1 MSKGI
6 YKYTLIAP
14 ALLLFGS
21 CRKPYDPPVVSA
33 TNSYLVVEGV
43 INAGSDSTFIKLSR
57 TVKVSD
63 KVVANPETGAMLT
76 VESDQNTSYTL
87 TEKSKGN
94 YASPGLNLDNSH
106 KYRLRIKT
114 ANGKQYLSD
123 FEVVLNAPPIDSI
136 SYDIKGALTQ
146 PGLNV
151 YVSTHDPSNK
161 VVYYRWDYQETWIIN
176 SYFPSYFKSNGD
188 TVLGRNQITD
198 NITDCW
204 QSDTSSTIILG
215 SSAKLLQDVIANQ
228 PVISIPSYSEKV
240 GNKYSIVVRQYAL
253 SVDAYNFYVNIKK
266 NNEQLGSI
274 FDALPSDIAGNIHS
288 VSNPNEPVI
297 GYISIGSTSSKR
309 IFISNNS
316 LPGWQKDTSYYTGC
330 QLAFDWPKL
339 PCCYYVFPQGP
350 KNQVDAYINYNPN
363 SYNINGLTDP
373 LIPIDAI
380 VLHPGTP
387 PIGYTASYRKCV
399 DCTLRG
405 SNKPPAFW
413 Q

>member
-1 MSKGI
+1 MNRSGYI
-6 YKYTLIAP
+6 YVVLVSGMAVT
-14 ALLLFGS
+14 S
-21 CRKPYDPPVVSA
+21 CRKPYDPPAVSA

-57 TVKVSD
+57 TVKVSN
-63 KVVANPETGAMLT
+63 KIVTNPEAGATLT
-76 VESDQNTSYTL
+76 VEGDQNTSYPL
-87 TEKSKGN
+87 TEISKGN

-106 KYRLRIKT
+106 KYRLRIKA

-123 FEVVLNAPPIDSI
+123 FEVVLNSPPIDSV

-146 PGLNV
+146 PGVNI

-188 TVLGRNQITD
+188 TVLGRNLITD

-204 QSDTSSTIILG
+204 QSDTSSSIVLG
-215 SSAKLLQDVIANQ
+215 SSAKLTQNVISNQ

-240 GNKYSIVVRQYAL
+240 GDKYSIQVRQYAL

-274 FDALPSDIAGNIHS
+274 FDALPSDIEGNIHS

-297 GYISIGSTSSKR
+297 GYISIGSTTSKR
-309 IFISNNS
+309 IFISNSS
-316 LPGWQKDTSYYTGC
+316 LPSWKKDTSFYAGC
-330 QLAFDWPKL
+330 HLAFDAPKL
-339 PCCYYVFPQGP
+339 PCCLYGP
-350 KNQVDAYINYNPN
+350 GGTGGQVDEYINYNPN
-363 SYNINGLTDP
+363 KYNINGLTDP

-387 PIGYTASYRKCV
+387 PLGYTASTKDCV
-399 DCTLRG
+399 DCTVRG
-405 SNKPPAFW
+405 SNKKPAFW